1 MNSVKEL
8 TARAMHDWQR
18 LIDEAPDEEAPVSPA
33 HPQPEANENFRD
45 ESAGEWPEISRKTS
59 DEKAP
64 GKGQLTTGHS
74 FDEIIQSEKYP
85 PVKDAVKPFTLLR
98 ADKLGDPVET
108 ADFVQNLLTEG
119 GASVVYGPSNTGKSF
134 WVLELAA
141 SVATGRPFMGSL
153 EVDQGAVIY
162 FALEGIHGARNRI
175 HALRHCRRLGTA
187 SPLHL
192 CFEPLSLLNESDVD
206 RMIAAIK
213 EVERLDGA
221 PCKLVIIDT
230 LARAMPGGDENQGRD
245 MGKYVFGKDRIRA
258 ETGAHALSVHHSGKN
273 EDNGARGHSS
283 LRAAMDT
290 EIRVSRPSDGLVSLV
305 TVTKQRDLPAI
316 DPMAFSLETV
326 ELGVDRRGNPITS
339 CLVNPEGEIPSP
351 QSKSPGRKA
360 KCTPED
366 LLSLLPA
373 DSVSDWQ
380 EKAEKEFG
388 IKRSQFF
395 EHKKELEENQ
405 SFRKD
410 PVTKLLVAD

>member
-1 MNSVKEL
+1 MNSLSESNERKWWEDEVEL
-8 TARAMHDWQR
+8 ERMHYFENTGAEVPREWDY
-18 LIDEAPDEEAPVSPA
+18 
-33 HPQPEANENFRD
+33 PQER
-45 ESAGEWPEISRKTS
+45 
-59 DEKAP
+59 EKAP
-64 GKGQLTTGHS
+64 GKGQLTSGHS
-74 FDEIIQSEKYP
+74 FNTPIQSGECS
-85 PVKDAVKPFTLLR
+85 PVKSTVKPFTLFR
-98 ADKLGDPVET
+98 ADQLGEPVET
-108 ADFVQNLLTEG
+108 ADFVQDLLTEG

-153 EVDQGAVIY
+153 ETDQGSVIY
-162 FALEGIHGARNRI
+162 FALEGVHGAKNRI
-175 HALRHCRRLGTA
+175 YALRRSGRLGMD
-187 SPLHL
+187 SPFHL

-213 EVERLDGA
+213 EAERLDGA
-221 PCKLVIIDT
+221 PCKLVIVDT
-230 LARAMPGGDENQGRD
+230 LARAMPGGDENQGKD
-245 MGKYVFGKDRIRA
+245 MGKYVFGKDKIRA
-258 ETGAHALSVHHSGKN
+258 ETGAHVMSVHHCGKN

-290 EIRVSRPSDGLVSLV
+290 EIRVTRPSEGLVSLV

-316 DPMAFSLETV
+316 EPMAFSLETV
-326 ELGVDRRGNPITS
+326 ELGANRRGNAITS

-388 IKRSQFF
+388 IKRSQFSV
-395 EHKKELEENQ
+395 HKKTLEESQ

-410 PVTKLLVAD
+410 PVTELLVAD

>member
-1 MNSVKEL
+1 MKSVKEL
-8 TARAMHDWQR
+8 TAKAMDDFQR
-18 LIDEAPDEEAPVSPA
+18 HIDQAPT
-33 HPQPEANENFRD
+33 HPQPEAIVNFRD
-45 ESAGEWPEISRKTS
+45 ESSEGWPYKIPKNS

-74 FDEIIQSEKYP
+74 SDTKIKPEKYT
-85 PVKDAVKPFTLLR
+85 PVKDAGNTLTLLR
-98 ADKLGDPVET
+98 ADKIGDPVET

-141 SVATGRPFMGSL
+141 SVATGRPFMDSM

-175 HALRHCRRLGTA
+175 HALRSCGRLGTER
-187 SPLHL
+187 PLHL
-192 CFEPLSLLNESDVD
+192 CFDPISLLDQKDVD
-206 RMIAAIK
+206 RMIAKIK
-213 EVERLDGA
+213 EVERLGGV

-230 LARAMPGGDENQGRD
+230 LARAMPGGDENQGKD
-245 MGKYVFGKDRIRA
+245 MGKYVYGKDRIRA
-258 ETGAHALSVHHSGKN
+258 ETGAHVMSVHHSGKN

-290 EIRVSRPSDGLVSLV
+290 EIRVSRPSGGLVSLV

-326 ELGVDRRGNPITS
+326 ELGVDRRGNAITS
-339 CLVNPEGEIPSP
+339 CVVNPEGEIPSP

-360 KCTPED
+360 KCTPDD

-373 DSVSDWQ
+373 VIGQ
-380 EKAEKEFG
+380 
-388 IKRSQFF
+388 
-395 EHKKELEENQ
+395 
-405 SFRKD
+405 
-410 PVTKLLVAD
+410 

>member
-1 MNSVKEL
+1 MKSVKEL
-8 TARAMHDWQR
+8 TAEAMDDFQR
-18 LIDEAPDEEAPVSPA
+18 HIDQDPTD
-33 HPQPEANENFRD
+33 PQFESIVNYSD
-45 ESAGEWPEISRKTS
+45 ESPEGWPDKIPKNS

-74 FDEIIQSEKYP
+74 FDTKIKSEKYT
-85 PVKDAVKPFTLLR
+85 PVKDAGNTLTLLR
-98 ADKLGDPVET
+98 ADKIGDPVET
-108 ADFVQNLLTEG
+108 ADFVQNLLTAG

-141 SVATGRPFMGSL
+141 SVATGRPFMDSL

-175 HALRHCRRLGTA
+175 HALTSVGRLGA
-187 SPLHL
+187 EPLLYL
-192 CFEPLSLLNESDVD
+192 CFDPLSLLDQKDVD
-206 RMIAAIK
+206 RMIAKIK
-213 EVERLDGA
+213 EVERLGGV

-230 LARAMPGGDENQGRD
+230 LARAMPGGDENQGKD
-245 MGKYVFGKDRIRA
+245 MGKYVYGKDRIRA
-258 ETGAHALSVHHSGKN
+258 ETGAHVLSVHHSGKN

-290 EIRVSRPSDGLVSLV
+290 EIRVSRPSGGLVSLV

-316 DPMAFSLETV
+316 NPMAFSLETV
-326 ELGVDRRGNPITS
+326 ELGMDRRGNAITS
-339 CLVNPEGEIPSP
+339 CVVNPEGEIPSS

-373 DSVSDWQ
+373 ASVNDWQ
-380 EKAEKEFG
+380 DRAEKEFG
-388 IKRSQFF
+388 IKRSQFY
-395 EHKKELEENQ
+395 KQKQELEKNQ
-405 SFRKD
+405 SFCKD
-410 PVTKLLVAD
+410 SETELLVAC